1 MTNSDFRGCYTAIVT
16 PFTADGSAIDW
27 DAFEALVEAQIA
39 ARIDGIVVVGTTGE
53 SPTLTHEEHD
63 AVIRWS
69 MQTVR
74 GRCKV
79 IVGTGSNSTAEAL
92 HFAQMAQ
99 AAKVDAQLVV
109 SPYYNKPTQEGLYQH
124 FTRIADETEV
134 PIILYNIQGR
144 CGVNIQTD
152 TLLRLAAHPRIIGVK
167 EASGNIMQMMEVIG
181 RTPEGF
187 YVFSGDDEITLPLT
201 ACGGDG
207 VISVASNVIPHSLR
221 RMVHEALAGNF
232 AEARRLH
239 YALTPIMQAG
249 FLETNPIPIKE
260 MLALQGK
267 ISTGFRLPMTRAGE
281 GTMRQLEQLIP
292 TIAET
297 ERLYA

>member
-39 ARIDGIVVVGTTGE
+39 ARIDGIVFVGTTGE

-99 AAKVDAQLVV
+99 APTTTNRRRKGCTSILPASPTRRRCPSSCTISRDAV
-109 SPYYNKPTQEGLYQH
+109 G
-124 FTRIADETEV
+124 
-134 PIILYNIQGR
+134 
-144 CGVNIQTD
+144 
-152 TLLRLAAHPRIIGVK
+152 
-167 EASGNIMQMMEVIG
+167 
-181 RTPEGF
+181 
-187 YVFSGDDEITLPLT
+187 
-201 ACGGDG
+201 
-207 VISVASNVIPHSLR
+207 
-221 RMVHEALAGNF
+221 
-232 AEARRLH
+232 
-239 YALTPIMQAG
+239 
-249 FLETNPIPIKE
+249 
-260 MLALQGK
+260 
-267 ISTGFRLPMTRAGE
+267 
-281 GTMRQLEQLIP
+281 
-292 TIAET
+292 
-297 ERLYA
+297 